1 MLEIHRGTCIL
12 LFNNFKKVYI
22 IMFSS
27 FSGKL
32 HLVGAVAMGQVQWA
46 MGEQGGMWLNTRRT
60 GWIRVGWFDD
70 FRQVPSWLWV
80 DEARYYNAAAATAA
94 TTAAAAAAAAA
105 AAEAVTAAAAAA
117 ATTAA
122 ATTAAAARGLV
133 LQCRSADVAQ
143 WRRWA
148 TMHRQGRRRFG
159 WSF

>member
-1 MLEIHRGTCIL
+1 MKFTGVHAFFCFIIL
-12 LFNNFKKVYI
+12 NCLISLVAA
-22 IMFSS
+22 
-27 FSGKL
+27 SGKL
-32 HLVGAVAMGQVQWA
+32 PPIGPVAMGQVQWA

-70 FRQVPSWLWV
+70 FRQVPTWLWV
-80 DEARYYNAAAATAA
+80 DEARYYNAAAAAAA
-94 TTAAAAAAAAA
+94 TTATAAAAAAA

-122 ATTAAAARGLV
+122 ATTAVAARGLV

-148 TMHRQGRRRFG
+148 SMHRQGQRFFG